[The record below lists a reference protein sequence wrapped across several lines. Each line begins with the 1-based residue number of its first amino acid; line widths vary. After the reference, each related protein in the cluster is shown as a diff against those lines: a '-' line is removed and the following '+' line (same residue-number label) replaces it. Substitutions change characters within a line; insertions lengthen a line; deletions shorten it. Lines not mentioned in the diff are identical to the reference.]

1 VNKIS
6 HTQRQFKIYLSVYSL
21 SSPLNKSL
29 SLGFQI
35 NYFLNK
41 HRRMQATYCR
51 IFTTIGLSVFS
62 ITAFAQERRTISGT
76 VRDGKN
82 GELVIGA
89 TIKVEEDPTINIT
102 ANEYGFYSLSLPQ
115 GNYTIAVAYGGYEN
129 YRQTV
134 QLDQNVKLDLILS
147 QEKER
152 TAQIDEVIIS
162 AVKKDKNLTSAQ
174 MGTETLSI
182 KSIEKLPVLF
192 GEKDV
197 LKTIQ
202 LLPGIKS
209 NGEGSSGFSVRG
221 GATDQNLILLDEAPV
236 YNASHLLGFFSTFN
250 SDALKDAS
258 IIKGN
263 SPAQYGGRLSSVMD
277 VKMKDGNNKD
287 YNVNG
292 GIGLIS
298 SRLSVEGPIQ
308 KEKSSFIVSGRRTY
322 ADVFLKA
329 TDDFKDSKLY
339 FYDLNLKANYQINE
353 NNRLY
358 MSGYF
363 GRDVLGLGNTFSTDW
378 GNTTATLR
386 WNSII
391 NSKLFSNTSF
401 IYSNYDYKVSL
412 TSNDNTFGLDSQIQ
426 DWNLKQDFSW
436 FAGNK
441 HSVRFGLQ
449 SIYHT
454 ITPSSASG
462 TSVSS
467 FPRNSR
473 YSWENALYIN
483 DDFKATEKLTVN
495 YGLRLSMFSVLGGD
509 TFNTYDN
516 GVLTDSRFL
525 EKGKFGKT
533 YVNLE
538 PRITANY
545 RINEVSSI
553 KGGYARNTQNLHL
566 LSNSSSG
573 NPTDQWIGSSY
584 SVKPEIADQISAGY
598 SRNFN
603 NNNYEINAEVYY
615 KTMQNQIDFKN
626 GAEITFDAAAD
637 VEGELLFGK
646 GRAYGLE
653 VIAKKKSGKLTGW
666 ISYTLSKTERK
677 INGINDNNWYNA
689 RQDKT
694 HDLSVVATYELN
706 QKWSFSGLFVYS
718 TGNAVTFPTGKY
730 DLLGQTIFQYSK
742 RNADRMP
749 AYHRMDL
756 SATYEPNKNK
766 RWKSSWSFGIYNV
779 YGRENAYTI
788 AFEDN
793 PDNPGTTRA
802 MQTSLFKFVPN
813 ITYNFKF

>member
-1 VNKIS
+1 MQTS
-6 HTQRQFKIYLSVYSL
+6 
-21 SSPLNKSL
+21 
-29 SLGFQI
+29 
-35 NYFLNK
+35 FLK
-41 HRRMQATYCR
+41 
-51 IFTTIGLSVFS
+51 
-62 ITAFAQERRTISGT
+62 ITAATAALCFSTLAIAQQTYSVSGT
-76 VRDGKN
+76 VKDKKN
-82 GELVIGA
+82 GELLIGVSV
-89 TIKVEEDPTINIT
+89 KVSEDPTINVI
-102 ANEYGFYSLSLPQ
+102 ANEYGFYSLSLPE
-115 GNYTIAVAYGGYEN
+115 GNYTLIISYPGYQDFEQKIN
-129 YRQTV
+129 V
-134 QLDQNVKLDLILS
+134 DQNIKLDLPLLPA
-147 QEKER
+147 EA
-152 TAQIDEVIIS
+152 TAKAIDEVVITGI
-162 AVKKDKNLTSAQ
+162 KKDKNLTSAQ
-174 MGTETLSI
+174 MGAETLSI
-182 KSIEKLPVLF
+182 KNIEKLPVLF

-197 LKTIQ
+197 MKTIQ

-263 SPAQYGGRLSSVMD
+263 SPAQYGGRLSSVLD

-287 YNVNG
+287 YNING

-322 ADVFLKA
+322 ADLFLKA
-329 TDDFKDSKLY
+329 NKDYKDNKLY

-353 NNRLY
+353 NNRIY

-363 GRDVLGLGNTFSTDW
+363 GRDVLGLGDTFNTDW

-391 NSKLFSNTSF
+391 SSKLFSNTSF
-401 IYSNYDYKVSL
+401 IYSNYDYKISL
-412 TSNDNTFGLDSQIQ
+412 KNDDTVFDLNSKIR
-426 DWNLKQDFSW
+426 DWNLKQDFTW

-454 ITPSSASG
+454 LSPSSASG
-462 TSVSS
+462 TTVSS
-467 FPRNSR
+467 FARNPR
-473 YSWENALYIN
+473 YSWENAVYIN
-483 DDFKATEKLTVN
+483 DDYKATEKLTIN
-495 YGLRLSMFSVLGGD
+495 YGARLSMFSVLGGD

-516 GVLTDSRFL
+516 GVLTDTQFL

-533 YVNLE
+533 YVNIE
-538 PRITANY
+538 PRISANY
-545 RINEVSSI
+545 RINEVSSV
-553 KGGYARNTQNLHL
+553 KGGYSRNTQNLHL
-566 LSNSSSG
+566 LSNSNSG

-584 SVKPEIADQISAGY
+584 TVKPEIADQVSVGY

-603 NNNYEINAEVYY
+603 NNNYELNAEVYY
-615 KTMQNQIDFKN
+615 KDMKNQIDFKN
-626 GAEITFDAAAD
+626 GAQIGFDTGAD
-637 VEGELLFGK
+637 VESELLFGK

-653 VIAKKKSGKLTGW
+653 LIAKKKSGKLTGW

-677 INGINDNNWYNA
+677 INGINNNEWYNA
-689 RQDKT
+689 RMDKT
-694 HDLSVVATYELN
+694 HDLSIVATYQLN
-706 QKWSFSGLFVYS
+706 PKWSFSGLFVYS

-730 DLLGQTIFQYSK
+730 ELNGQTVFQYSN

-756 SATYEPNKNK
+756 SATYEPSSNK
-766 RWKSSWSFGIYNV
+766 RFRGSWTFGIYNL

-788 AFEDN
+788 NFEDN
-793 PDNPGTTRA
+793 PDRPGTTRA
-802 MQTSLFKFVPN
+802 MQTSLFRWVPN

>member
-1 VNKIS
+1 
-6 HTQRQFKIYLSVYSL
+6 
-21 SSPLNKSL
+21 
-29 SLGFQI
+29 
-35 NYFLNK
+35 
-41 HRRMQATYCR
+41 MQTTYCR
-51 IFTTIGLSVFS
+51 IFATIGLSVFS
-62 ITAFAQERRTISGT
+62 ITAVAQERKTISGT

-82 GELVIGA
+82 GELIIGA
-89 TIKVEEDPTINIT
+89 TIKVEEDPSINIT

-115 GNYTIAVAYGGYEN
+115 GNYTIAVAFGGYQN

-147 QEKER
+147 QETER
-152 TAQIDEVIIS
+152 TATIDEVVIS

-221 GATDQNLILLDEAPV
+221 GTTDQNLILLDEAPV

-277 VKMKDGNNKD
+277 IKMKDGNNKD

-298 SRLSVEGPIQ
+298 SRLSVEGPLQ

-358 MSGYF
+358 VSGYF
-363 GRDVLGLGNTFSTDW
+363 GRDVLGLGNTFATDW
-378 GNTTATLR
+378 GNTTATVR

-391 NSKLFSNTSF
+391 NSKLFSNTSL

-412 TSNDNTFGLDSQIQ
+412 SSNNNTFGLDSRIR

-483 DDFKATEKLTVN
+483 DDYKVTEKLTVN

-509 TFNTYDN
+509 TFNLYDN
-516 GVLTDSRFL
+516 GVLTGSKFL

-533 YVNLE
+533 YVNFE

-615 KTMQNQIDFKN
+615 KSMQNQIDFKN

-637 VEGELLFGK
+637 VEAELLFGK

-653 VIAKKKSGKLTGW
+653 LIAKKKSGKLTGW
-666 ISYTLSKTERK
+666 VSYTLSKTKRK
-677 INGINDNNWYNA
+677 INGINDNEWYNA

-706 QKWSFSGLFVYS
+706 SKWSFSGLFVYS

-730 DLLGQTIFQYSK
+730 ELQNQTIFQYSS

-766 RWKSSWSFGIYNV
+766 RWKSSWTFGIYNV

-793 PDNPGTTRA
+793 PDKPGTTRA
-802 MQTSLFKFVPN
+802 VQTSLFKFVPN

>member
-1 VNKIS
+1 MQTS
-6 HTQRQFKIYLSVYSL
+6 FFKIAVASAAFCI
-21 SSPLNKSL
+21 SSWA
-29 SLGFQI
+29 I
-35 NYFLNK
+35 
-41 HRRMQATYCR
+41 
-51 IFTTIGLSVFS
+51 
-62 ITAFAQERRTISGT
+62 AQQKYQVSGT
-76 VRDGKN
+76 VKDQKN
-82 GELVIGA
+82 GELLIGVSV
-89 TIKVEEDPTINIT
+89 KVAEDPSINVI
-102 ANEYGFYSLSLPQ
+102 ANEYGFYSLSLPE
-115 GNYTIAVAYGGYEN
+115 GNYKIIISYPGYKDFE
-129 YRQTV
+129 QQITV
-134 QLDQNVKLDLILS
+134 NQNIKQDLLLS
-147 QEKER
+147 QQEQVSKS
-152 TAQIDEVIIS
+152 IDEVVITGI
-162 AVKKDKNLTSAQ
+162 KKDKNLTSAQ
-174 MGTETLSI
+174 MGAETLSI
-182 KSIEKLPVLF
+182 KNIEKLPVLF

-197 LKTIQ
+197 MKTIQ

-263 SPAQYGGRLSSVMD
+263 SPAQYGGRLSSVLD

-287 YNVNG
+287 YNING

-322 ADVFLKA
+322 ADLFLK
-329 TDDFKDSKLY
+329 TNKDYKDNKLY

-358 MSGYF
+358 LSGYF

-391 NSKLFSNTSF
+391 SSKLFSNTSF
-401 IYSNYDYKVSL
+401 IYSNYDYKISL
-412 TSNDNTFGLDSQIQ
+412 KSNNNTFGLNSKIQ
-426 DWNLKQDFSW
+426 DWNLKQDFTW

-467 FPRNSR
+467 FPRNPR
-473 YSWENALYIN
+473 KSWENALYIN
-483 DDFKATEKLTVN
+483 DDFKATEKLTIN
-495 YGLRLSMFSVLGGD
+495 YGARLSMFSILGGD
-509 TFNTYDN
+509 TFNTYEN
-516 GVLTDSRFL
+516 GVLTGSRFL
-525 EKGKFGKT
+525 EKGKIGKT
-533 YVNLE
+533 YANLE
-538 PRITANY
+538 PRISANY
-545 RINEVSSI
+545 RINEVSSV
-553 KGGYARNTQNLHL
+553 KGAYSRNTQNLHL
-566 LSNSSSG
+566 LSNSNSG

-584 SVKPEIADQISAGY
+584 TVKPEIADQISLGY

-603 NNNYEINAEVYY
+603 NNNYELNAEIYY
-615 KTMQNQIDFKN
+615 KSMQNQIDFKN
-626 GAEITFDAAAD
+626 GAQITFDTAAD
-637 VEGELLFGK
+637 VESELLFGK

-653 VIAKKKSGKLTGW
+653 LIAKKKSGKLTGW

-677 INGINDNNWYNA
+677 INGINNNDWYNA
-689 RQDKT
+689 RMDKT
-694 HDLSVVATYELN
+694 HDLSVVATYQLN
-706 QKWSFSGLFVYS
+706 PKWSVSGLFVYS

-730 DLLGQTIFQYSK
+730 ELTGQTVFQYSN

-756 SATYEPNKNK
+756 SATYEPESNK
-766 RWKSSWSFGIYNV
+766 RFRGSWTFGIYNL
-779 YGRENAYTI
+779 YGRENAYI
-788 AFEDN
+788 INFEDN

-802 MQTSLFKFVPN
+802 MQTSLFRWVPN

>member
-1 VNKIS
+1 MQTS
-6 HTQRQFKIYLSVYSL
+6 FFKIAAASAALCL
-21 SSPLNKSL
+21 SSWAMAQQK
-29 SLGFQI
+29 
-35 NYFLNK
+35 Y
-41 HRRMQATYCR
+41 
-51 IFTTIGLSVFS
+51 SV
-62 ITAFAQERRTISGT
+62 SGT
-76 VRDGKN
+76 VKDQKN
-82 GELVIGA
+82 GELLIGVGVKIA
-89 TIKVEEDPTINIT
+89 EDPSINVI
-102 ANEYGFYSLSLPQ
+102 ANEYGFYSLSLPE
-115 GNYTIAVAYGGYEN
+115 GNYTVIISYPGYKDFE
-129 YRQTV
+129 QKITV
-134 QLDQNVKLDLILS
+134 DQNIKLDLPLN
-147 QEKER
+147 QEEQKEKSK
-152 TAQIDEVIIS
+152 TIDEVIIS
-162 AVKKDKNLTSAQ
+162 GVKKDKNLSTAQ

-182 KSIEKLPVLF
+182 KNIEKLPVLF

-197 LKTIQ
+197 MKTIQ

-209 NGEGSSGFSVRG
+209 SGEGSSGFSVRG

-263 SPAQYGGRLSSVMD
+263 SPAQYGGRLSSVLD
-277 VKMKDGNNKD
+277 VKMKDGNNQD

-322 ADVFLKA
+322 ADLFLK
-329 TDDFKDSKLY
+329 TTKDYKDNKLY

-353 NNRLY
+353 NNRIYL
-358 MSGYF
+358 SGYF
-363 GRDVLGLGNTFSTDW
+363 GRDVLGLGDTFSTDW

-391 NSKLFSNTSF
+391 SSKLFSNTSF
-401 IYSNYDYKVSL
+401 IYSDYDYKISL
-412 TSNDNTFGLDSQIQ
+412 KNDDNVFDLNSKIK
-426 DWNLKQDFSW
+426 DWNLKQDFTW

-454 ITPSSASG
+454 IIPSSASG

-467 FPRNSR
+467 YPRNPR

-495 YGLRLSMFSVLGGD
+495 YGARLSMFSVLGGD
-509 TFNTYDN
+509 TFNTYEN
-516 GVLTDSRFL
+516 GVLTDSQFL

-533 YVNLE
+533 YVNIE

-545 RINEVSSI
+545 RINEVSSV
-553 KGGYARNTQNLHL
+553 KAGYSRNTQNLHL
-566 LSNSSSG
+566 LSNSNSG

-584 SVKPEIADQISAGY
+584 TVKPEIADQISAGY

-603 NNNYEINAEVYY
+603 NNNYELNAEVYY
-615 KTMQNQIDFKN
+615 KSMQNQIDFKN
-626 GAEITFDAAAD
+626 GAQIGFDTGSD
-637 VEGELLFGK
+637 VESELLFGK

-653 VIAKKKSGKLTGW
+653 LIAKKKTGKLTGW
-666 ISYTLSKTERK
+666 ISYTLSKTERR
-677 INGINDNNWYNA
+677 INGINNNEWYNA
-689 RQDKT
+689 RMDKT
-694 HDLSVVATYELN
+694 HDLSVVATYQLN
-706 QKWSFSGLFVYS
+706 PKWTFSGLFVYS

-730 DLLGQTIFQYSK
+730 ELNGQTVFQYSN

-749 AYHRMDL
+749 AYHRMDV
-756 SATYEPNKNK
+756 SATYEPSTNK
-766 RWKSSWSFGIYNV
+766 RFRGSWTFGIYNL
-779 YGRENAYTI
+779 YGRENAYI
-788 AFEDN
+788 INFEDN
-793 PDNPGTTRA
+793 PDRQGTTRA
-802 MQTSLFKFVPN
+802 TQVSLFRWVPN

>member
-1 VNKIS
+1 MQTS
-6 HTQRQFKIYLSVYSL
+6 
-21 SSPLNKSL
+21 
-29 SLGFQI
+29 
-35 NYFLNK
+35 FLK
-41 HRRMQATYCR
+41 
-51 IFTTIGLSVFS
+51 
-62 ITAFAQERRTISGT
+62 ITAATAALCFSTLAMAQQTYSVSGT
-76 VRDGKN
+76 VKDKKN
-82 GELVIGA
+82 GELLIGVSV
-89 TIKVEEDPTINIT
+89 KVSEDPTINVV
-102 ANEYGFYSLSLPQ
+102 ANEYGFYSLSLPE
-115 GNYTIAVAYGGYEN
+115 GNYTLVISYPGYQDFEQKIN
-129 YRQTV
+129 V
-134 QLDQNVKLDLILS
+134 DQNIKLDLPLLPS
-147 QEKER
+147 ESVEK
-152 TAQIDEVIIS
+152 AIDEVVITGI
-162 AVKKDKNLTSAQ
+162 KKDKNLTSAQ
-174 MGTETLSI
+174 MGAETLSI
-182 KSIEKLPVLF
+182 KNIEKLPVLF

-197 LKTIQ
+197 MKTIQ

-263 SPAQYGGRLSSVMD
+263 SPAQYGGRLSSVLD

-322 ADVFLKA
+322 ADLFLKA
-329 TDDFKDSKLY
+329 NKDYKDNKLY

-353 NNRLY
+353 NNRIYL
-358 MSGYF
+358 SGYF
-363 GRDVLGLGNTFSTDW
+363 GRDVLGLGDTFNTDW

-391 NSKLFSNTSF
+391 SSKLFSNTSF
-401 IYSNYDYKVSL
+401 IYSNYDYKISL
-412 TSNDNTFGLDSQIQ
+412 KNDDTVFDLNSKIR
-426 DWNLKQDFSW
+426 DWNLKQDFTW

-454 ITPSSASG
+454 LTPSSASG
-462 TSVSS
+462 TTVSS
-467 FPRNSR
+467 FARNPR
-473 YSWENALYIN
+473 YSWENAVYIN
-483 DDFKATEKLTVN
+483 DDYKATEKLTIN
-495 YGLRLSMFSVLGGD
+495 YGARLSMFSILGGD
-509 TFNTYDN
+509 TFNTYEN
-516 GVLTDSRFL
+516 GVLTDSKFL

-533 YVNLE
+533 YVNIE
-538 PRITANY
+538 PRISANY
-545 RINEVSSI
+545 RINEVSSV
-553 KGGYARNTQNLHL
+553 KGGYSRNTQNLHL
-566 LSNSSSG
+566 LSNSNSG

-584 SVKPEIADQISAGY
+584 TVKPEIADQISLGY

-603 NNNYEINAEVYY
+603 NNNYELNAEVYY
-615 KTMQNQIDFKN
+615 KDMKNQIDFKN
-626 GAEITFDAAAD
+626 GAQIGFDTGAD
-637 VEGELLFGK
+637 VESELLFGK

-653 VIAKKKSGKLTGW
+653 LIAKKKSGKLTGW

-677 INGINDNNWYNA
+677 INGINNNEWYNA
-689 RQDKT
+689 RMDKT
-694 HDLSVVATYELN
+694 HDLSIVATYQLN
-706 QKWSFSGLFVYS
+706 PKWSFSGLFVYS

-730 DLLGQTIFQYSK
+730 ELNGQTVFQYSN

-756 SATYEPNKNK
+756 SATYEPSSNK
-766 RWKSSWSFGIYNV
+766 RFRGSWTFGIYNL

-788 AFEDN
+788 NFEDN
-793 PDNPGTTRA
+793 PDRPGTTRA
-802 MQTSLFKFVPN
+802 MQTSLFRWVPN

>member
-1 VNKIS
+1 MQTS
-6 HTQRQFKIYLSVYSL
+6 
-21 SSPLNKSL
+21 
-29 SLGFQI
+29 
-35 NYFLNK
+35 FLK
-41 HRRMQATYCR
+41 
-51 IFTTIGLSVFS
+51 
-62 ITAFAQERRTISGT
+62 ITAATAALCFSTFVIAQQTYSVSGT
-76 VRDGKN
+76 VKDKKN
-82 GELVIGA
+82 GELLIGV
-89 TIKVEEDPTINIT
+89 TVKVRENPSINVA
-102 ANEYGFYSLSLPQ
+102 ANEYGFYSLSLPE
-115 GNYTIAVAYGGYEN
+115 GDYTIVISNPGYQDFE
-129 YRQTV
+129 QQIKV
-134 QLDQNVKLDLILS
+134 DQNIKLDLPLIQ
-147 QEKER
+147 QEAISKS
-152 TAQIDEVIIS
+152 IDEVVITGI
-162 AVKKDKNLTSAQ
+162 KKDKNLSTAQ
-174 MGTETLSI
+174 MGTETLNI
-182 KSIEKLPVLF
+182 KNIEKLPVLF

-197 LKTIQ
+197 MKTIQ

-263 SPAQYGGRLSSVMD
+263 SPAQYGGRLSSVLD
-277 VKMKDGNNKD
+277 VKMKDGNNQD

-322 ADVFLKA
+322 ADLFLK
-329 TDDFKDSKLY
+329 TSEDYKDNKLY

-353 NNRLY
+353 SNRLY
-358 MSGYF
+358 LSGYF

-401 IYSNYDYKVSL
+401 IYSNYDYKISL
-412 TSNDNTFGLDSQIQ
+412 KSNDNTFGLNSKIQ
-426 DWNLKQDFSW
+426 DWNLKQDFTW

-467 FPRNSR
+467 FPRNPR
-473 YSWENALYIN
+473 KSWENALYIN
-483 DDFKATEKLTVN
+483 DDFKATEKLTIN
-495 YGLRLSMFSVLGGD
+495 YGARLSMFSVLGGD
-509 TFNTYDN
+509 TFNTYEN
-516 GVLTDSRFL
+516 GVLTDSRYL

-538 PRITANY
+538 PRVSANY
-545 RINEVSSI
+545 RINEVSSV
-553 KGGYARNTQNLHL
+553 KGAYSRNTQNLHL
-566 LSNSSSG
+566 LSNSNSG

-584 SVKPEIADQISAGY
+584 TVKPEIADQISLGY
-598 SRNFN
+598 SRNFS
-603 NNNYEINAEVYY
+603 NNNYELNAEIYY
-615 KTMQNQIDFKN
+615 KSMQNQIDFKN
-626 GAEITFDAAAD
+626 GAQITFDTAAD
-637 VEGELLFGK
+637 VESELLFGK

-653 VIAKKKSGKLTGW
+653 LIAKKKSGKLTGW

-677 INGINDNNWYNA
+677 INGINDNEWYNA
-689 RQDKT
+689 RMDKT
-694 HDLSVVATYELN
+694 HDLSIVATYQLN
-706 QKWSFSGLFVYS
+706 PKWSFSGLFVYS

-730 DLLGQTIFQYSK
+730 ELNGQTVFQYSN

-756 SATYEPNKNK
+756 SATYEPESNK
-766 RWKSSWSFGIYNV
+766 RFRGSWTFGIYNL
-779 YGRENAYTI
+779 YGRENAYIIT
-788 AFEDN
+788 FEDN
-793 PDNPGTTRA
+793 PNQPGTTRA
-802 MQTSLFKFVPN
+802 MQTSLFRWVPN

>member
-1 VNKIS
+1 
-6 HTQRQFKIYLSVYSL
+6 
-21 SSPLNKSL
+21 
-29 SLGFQI
+29 
-35 NYFLNK
+35 
-41 HRRMQATYCR
+41 MQAIYCR
-51 IFTTIGLSVFS
+51 IFATIGLSVFS
-62 ITAFAQERRTISGT
+62 ITAYAQDRKTISGT

-89 TIKVEEDPTINIT
+89 TIKVEEDPSINIT

-134 QLDQNVKLDLILS
+134 LLDQNVKLDLILTEQKEKVS
-147 QEKER
+147 QIE
-152 TAQIDEVIIS
+152 EVVIS

-358 MSGYF
+358 ISGYF

-462 TSVSS
+462 TSMSS

-483 DDFKATEKLTVN
+483 DDFKATEKLTLN

-516 GVLTDSRFL
+516 GVLTDSEFL

-615 KTMQNQIDFKN
+615 KSMQNQIDFKN

-653 VIAKKKSGKLTGW
+653 IIAKKKSGKLTGW

-677 INGINDNNWYNA
+677 INGINDNDWYNA

-706 QKWSFSGLFVYS
+706 QKWSFSGLFLYS

-730 DLLGQTIFQYSK
+730 ELQGQTIFQYSK

-793 PDNPGTTRA
+793 PNNPGTTRA

>member
-1 VNKIS
+1 MQTS
-6 HTQRQFKIYLSVYSL
+6 FFKITAATAALCLSTLMMAQQQS
-21 SSPLNKSL
+21 
-29 SLGFQI
+29 
-35 NYFLNK
+35 
-41 HRRMQATYCR
+41 R
-51 IFTTIGLSVFS
+51 SV
-62 ITAFAQERRTISGT
+62 SGT
-76 VRDGKN
+76 VKDKKN
-82 GELVIGA
+82 GELLIGV
-89 TIKVEEDPTINIT
+89 TVKVSDDPSINVV
-102 ANEYGFYSLSLPQ
+102 ANEYGFYSLSLPE
-115 GNYTIAVAYGGYEN
+115 GSHTIVISYPGYKDFEQQIN
-129 YRQTV
+129 V
-134 QLDQNVKLDLILS
+134 DQNMKLDLFLI
-147 QEKER
+147 QEELKSNTNTIE
-152 TAQIDEVIIS
+152 EVIVS
-162 AVKKDKNLTSAQ
+162 GVKKDKNLSSAQ

-182 KSIEKLPVLF
+182 KNIEKLPVLF

-197 LKTIQ
+197 MKTIQ

-277 VKMKDGNNKD
+277 VKMKDGNNKN
-287 YNVNG
+287 YNING

-298 SRLSVEGPIQ
+298 SRLSVEGPLQ

-322 ADVFLKA
+322 ADLFLKSS
-329 TDDFKDSKLY
+329 KDYKDNKLY

-353 NNRLY
+353 NNRIYL
-358 MSGYF
+358 SGYF
-363 GRDVLGLGNTFSTDW
+363 GRDVLGLGDTFNTDW

-391 NSKLFSNTSF
+391 NSKLFSNTSL
-401 IYSNYDYKVSL
+401 IYSNYDYKI
-412 TSNDNTFGLDSQIQ
+412 GLKNNGSEFNLNSKIQ
-426 DWNLKQDFSW
+426 DWNLKQDFTW

-454 ITPSSASG
+454 LTPSSASG
-462 TSVSS
+462 TIVNS
-467 FPRNSR
+467 FPRNPR

-483 DDFKATEKLTVN
+483 DDFKATDKLTIN
-495 YGLRLSMFSVLGGD
+495 YGARLSMFSVLGGD
-509 TFNTYDN
+509 TFNTYEN
-516 GVLTDSRFL
+516 GVLTESRYL

-533 YVNLE
+533 YTNLE

-545 RINEVSSI
+545 RINEVSSV
-553 KGGYARNTQNLHL
+553 KGGYSRNTQNLHL

-584 SVKPEIADQISAGY
+584 SVKPEIADQISVGY

-603 NNNYEINAEVYY
+603 NNNYELNAEIYY
-615 KTMQNQIDFKN
+615 KSMQNQIDFKN
-626 GAEITFDAAAD
+626 GAQIGFSTAAD
-637 VEGELLFGK
+637 VESELLFGK

-653 VIAKKKSGKLTGW
+653 LIAKKKSGKLTGW

-677 INGINDNNWYNA
+677 INGINDNQWYNA
-689 RQDKT
+689 RMDKT
-694 HDLSVVATYELN
+694 HDLSVVATYQLN
-706 QKWSFSGLFVYS
+706 SKWTFSGLFLYS
-718 TGNAVTFPTGKY
+718 TGNAVTFPIGKY
-730 DLLGQTIFQYSK
+730 ELNGQTIFQYNS

-756 SATYEPNKNK
+756 SATYEPESNK
-766 RWKSSWSFGIYNV
+766 RFRGSWTFGIYNL
-779 YGRENAYTI
+779 YGRQNAYTI
-788 AFEDN
+788 TFEDN
-793 PDNPGTTRA
+793 PNNPGTTRA
-802 MQTSLFKFVPN
+802 MQTSLFRWVPN

>member
-1 VNKIS
+1 
-6 HTQRQFKIYLSVYSL
+6 
-21 SSPLNKSL
+21 
-29 SLGFQI
+29 
-35 NYFLNK
+35 
-41 HRRMQATYCR
+41 MQAIYCR
-51 IFTTIGLSVFS
+51 IFTTIGLLVFS

-147 QEKER
+147 QEER

-287 YNVNG
+287 YNING

-653 VIAKKKSGKLTGW
+653 VIAKKKNGKLTGW

-706 QKWSFSGLFVYS
+706 PKWSFSGLFVYS

>member
-1 VNKIS
+1 MQTS
-6 HTQRQFKIYLSVYSL
+6 FFKITAATAALCFSTLAMAQQAYSV
-21 SSPLNKSL
+21 
-29 SLGFQI
+29 
-35 NYFLNK
+35 
-41 HRRMQATYCR
+41 
-51 IFTTIGLSVFS
+51 
-62 ITAFAQERRTISGT
+62 SGT
-76 VRDGKN
+76 VKDKKN
-82 GELVIGA
+82 GELLIGVSV
-89 TIKVEEDPTINIT
+89 KVSEDPTINVV
-102 ANEYGFYSLSLPQ
+102 ANEYGFYSLSLPE
-115 GNYTIAVAYGGYEN
+115 GKYTIIISNPGYKDFE
-129 YRQTV
+129 QQITV
-134 QLDQNVKLDLILS
+134 DKNIKIDLPLIQ
-147 QEKER
+147 QEEVSK
-152 TAQIDEVIIS
+152 AIDEVVIS
-162 AVKKDKNLTSAQ
+162 GIKKDKNLTSAQ

-197 LKTIQ
+197 MKTIQ

-263 SPAQYGGRLSSVMD
+263 SPAQYGGRLASVLD

-322 ADVFLKA
+322 ADLFLK
-329 TDDFKDSKLY
+329 TNKDYKDNKLY

-353 NNRLY
+353 NNRIYL
-358 MSGYF
+358 SGYF
-363 GRDVLGLGNTFSTDW
+363 GRDVLGLGDTFNTDW

-391 NSKLFSNTSF
+391 SSKLFSNTSF
-401 IYSNYDYKVSL
+401 IYSNYDYKISL
-412 TSNDNTFGLDSQIQ
+412 KNDDTVFDLNSKIQ
-426 DWNLKQDFSW
+426 DWNLKQDFTW

-454 ITPSSASG
+454 LTPSSASG
-462 TSVSS
+462 TTVSS
-467 FPRNSR
+467 FARNPR
-473 YSWENALYIN
+473 YSWENAVYIN
-483 DDFKATEKLTVN
+483 DDYKATEKLTIN

-509 TFNTYDN
+509 TFNTYEN
-516 GVLTDSRFL
+516 GVITNSKFL

-533 YVNLE
+533 YTNLE
-538 PRITANY
+538 PRISANY
-545 RINEVSSI
+545 RINEVSSV
-553 KGGYARNTQNLHL
+553 KGGYSRNTQNLHL
-566 LSNSSSG
+566 LSNSNSG

-584 SVKPEIADQISAGY
+584 TVKPEISDQISMGY

-603 NNNYEINAEVYY
+603 NNNYELNAEVYY
-615 KTMQNQIDFKN
+615 KSMQNQIDFKN
-626 GAEITFDAAAD
+626 GAQIGFDTGSD
-637 VEGELLFGK
+637 VESELLFGK

-653 VIAKKKSGKLTGW
+653 LIAKKKSGKLTGW

-677 INGINDNNWYNA
+677 IDGINNNEWYNA
-689 RQDKT
+689 RMDKT
-694 HDLSVVATYELN
+694 HDLSIVATYQLN
-706 QKWSFSGLFVYS
+706 PKWSLSGLFVYS

-730 DLLGQTIFQYSK
+730 ELNGQTIFQYSS

-749 AYHRMDL
+749 SYHRMDV
-756 SATYEPNKNK
+756 SATYEPSSNK
-766 RWKSSWSFGIYNV
+766 RFRGSWTFGIYNL

-788 AFEDN
+788 NFEDN
-793 PDNPGTTRA
+793 PDRPGTTRA
-802 MQTSLFKFVPN
+802 MQTSLFRWVPN

>member
-1 VNKIS
+1 MQTSFLKIATAS
-6 HTQRQFKIYLSVYSL
+6 AALCI
-21 SSPLNKSL
+21 SSWA
-29 SLGFQI
+29 
-35 NYFLNK
+35 
-41 HRRMQATYCR
+41 M
-51 IFTTIGLSVFS
+51 
-62 ITAFAQERRTISGT
+62 AQQKYQVSGT
-76 VRDGKN
+76 VKDQKN
-82 GELVIGA
+82 GELLIGVNV
-89 TIKVEEDPTINIT
+89 KVAEDPSINVI
-102 ANEYGFYSLSLPQ
+102 ANEYGFYSLSLPE
-115 GNYTIAVAYGGYEN
+115 GNYKVVISYPGYKDFE
-129 YRQTV
+129 QQITV
-134 QLDQNVKLDLILS
+134 NQNIKLDLPLS
-147 QEKER
+147 QQEQVSK
-152 TAQIDEVIIS
+152 AIDEVIITGI
-162 AVKKDKNLTSAQ
+162 KKDKNLTSAQ
-174 MGTETLSI
+174 MGSETLNI
-182 KSIEKLPVLF
+182 KNIEKLPVLF

-197 LKTIQ
+197 MKTIQ

-287 YNVNG
+287 YNING

-322 ADVFLKA
+322 ADLFLK
-329 TDDFKDSKLY
+329 TSPEYKDNKLY
-339 FYDLNLKANYQINE
+339 FYDLNLKANYQIND

-358 MSGYF
+358 LSGYF

-401 IYSNYDYKVSL
+401 IYSNYDYKISL
-412 TSNDNTFGLDSQIQ
+412 RSNDNTFGLNSKIQ
-426 DWNLKQDFSW
+426 DWNLKQDFTW

-467 FPRNSR
+467 FPRNPR
-473 YSWENALYIN
+473 KSWENALYIN
-483 DDFKATEKLTVN
+483 DDFKASEALTIN
-495 YGLRLSMFSVLGGD
+495 YGARLSIFSVLGGD
-509 TFNTYDN
+509 TFNTYEN
-516 GVLTDSRFL
+516 GVLTDSQFL

-533 YVNLE
+533 YVNIE
-538 PRITANY
+538 PRISANY
-545 RINEVSSI
+545 RINEVSSV
-553 KGGYARNTQNLHL
+553 KGAYSRNTQNLHL
-566 LSNSSSG
+566 LSNSNSG

-584 SVKPEIADQISAGY
+584 TVKPEIADQISLGY

-603 NNNYEINAEVYY
+603 NNNYELNAEIYY
-615 KTMQNQIDFKN
+615 KSMQNQIDFKN
-626 GAEITFDAAAD
+626 GAQISFDTAAD
-637 VEGELLFGK
+637 VESELLFGK

-653 VIAKKKSGKLTGW
+653 LIAKKKSGKLTGW

-677 INGINDNNWYNA
+677 IDGINNNEWYNA
-689 RQDKT
+689 RMDKT
-694 HDLSVVATYELN
+694 HDLSVVATYQLN
-706 QKWSFSGLFVYS
+706 PKWSLSGLFVYS

-730 DLLGQTIFQYSK
+730 ELNGQTVFQYSN

-749 AYHRMDL
+749 AYHRMDF
-756 SATYEPNKNK
+756 SATYEPESNK
-766 RWKSSWSFGIYNV
+766 RFRGSWTFGIYNI

-788 AFEDN
+788 TFEDN
-793 PDNPGTTRA
+793 PNNPGTTRA
-802 MQTSLFKFVPN
+802 MQTSLFRWVPN

>member
-1 VNKIS
+1 MQTS
-6 HTQRQFKIYLSVYSL
+6 FFKIAAASAALCL
-21 SSPLNKSL
+21 SSWAMAQQK
-29 SLGFQI
+29 
-35 NYFLNK
+35 Y
-41 HRRMQATYCR
+41 
-51 IFTTIGLSVFS
+51 SV
-62 ITAFAQERRTISGT
+62 SGT
-76 VRDGKN
+76 VKDQKN
-82 GELVIGA
+82 GELLIGVGVKIA
-89 TIKVEEDPTINIT
+89 EDPSINVI
-102 ANEYGFYSLSLPQ
+102 ANEYGFYSLSLSE
-115 GNYTIAVAYGGYEN
+115 GNYTVIISYPGYKDFE
-129 YRQTV
+129 QKITV
-134 QLDQNVKLDLILS
+134 DQNIKLDLPLN
-147 QEKER
+147 QEEQKEKSK
-152 TAQIDEVIIS
+152 TIDEVIIS
-162 AVKKDKNLTSAQ
+162 GVKKDKNLSTAQ

-182 KSIEKLPVLF
+182 KNIEKLPVLF

-197 LKTIQ
+197 MKTIQ

-209 NGEGSSGFSVRG
+209 SGEGSSGFSVRG

-263 SPAQYGGRLSSVMD
+263 SPAQYGGRLSSVLD
-277 VKMKDGNNKD
+277 VKMKDGNNQD

-322 ADVFLKA
+322 ADLFLK
-329 TDDFKDSKLY
+329 TTKDYKDNKLY

-353 NNRLY
+353 NNRIYL
-358 MSGYF
+358 SGYF
-363 GRDVLGLGNTFSTDW
+363 GRDVLGLGDTFSTDW

-391 NSKLFSNTSF
+391 SSKLFSNTSF
-401 IYSNYDYKVSL
+401 IYSDYDYKISL
-412 TSNDNTFGLDSQIQ
+412 KNDDNVFDLNSKIK
-426 DWNLKQDFSW
+426 DWNLKQDFTW

-454 ITPSSASG
+454 IIPSSASG

-467 FPRNSR
+467 YPRNPR

-495 YGLRLSMFSVLGGD
+495 YGARLSMFSVLGGD
-509 TFNTYDN
+509 TFNTYEN
-516 GVLTDSRFL
+516 GVLTDSQFL

-533 YVNLE
+533 YVNIE

-545 RINEVSSI
+545 RINEVSSV
-553 KGGYARNTQNLHL
+553 KAGYSRNTQNLHL
-566 LSNSSSG
+566 LSNSNSG

-584 SVKPEIADQISAGY
+584 TVKPEIADQISAGY

-603 NNNYEINAEVYY
+603 NNNYELNAEVYY
-615 KTMQNQIDFKN
+615 KSMQNQIDFKN
-626 GAEITFDAAAD
+626 GAQIGFDTGSD
-637 VEGELLFGK
+637 VESELLFGK

-653 VIAKKKSGKLTGW
+653 LIAKKKTGKLTGW
-666 ISYTLSKTERK
+666 ISYTLSKTERR
-677 INGINDNNWYNA
+677 INGINNNEWYNA
-689 RQDKT
+689 RMDKT
-694 HDLSVVATYELN
+694 HDLSVVATYQLN
-706 QKWSFSGLFVYS
+706 PKWTFSGLFVYS

-730 DLLGQTIFQYSK
+730 ELNGQTVFQYSN

-749 AYHRMDL
+749 AYHRMDV
-756 SATYEPNKNK
+756 SATYEPSTNK
-766 RWKSSWSFGIYNV
+766 RFRGSWTFGIYNL
-779 YGRENAYTI
+779 YGRENAYI
-788 AFEDN
+788 INFEDN
-793 PDNPGTTRA
+793 PDRQGTTRA
-802 MQTSLFKFVPN
+802 TQVSLFRWVPN

>member
-1 VNKIS
+1 MTAATAALCFS
-6 HTQRQFKIYLSVYSL
+6 TLAMAQQTYSV
-21 SSPLNKSL
+21 
-29 SLGFQI
+29 
-35 NYFLNK
+35 
-41 HRRMQATYCR
+41 
-51 IFTTIGLSVFS
+51 
-62 ITAFAQERRTISGT
+62 SGT
-76 VRDGKN
+76 VKDKKN
-82 GELVIGA
+82 GELLIGVSV
-89 TIKVEEDPTINIT
+89 KVSEDPSINVV
-102 ANEYGFYSLSLPQ
+102 ANEYGFYSLSLPE
-115 GNYTIAVAYGGYEN
+115 GNYTIIISNPGY
-129 YRQTV
+129 QDFKQQIKV
-134 QLDQNVKLDLILS
+134 DQNIKLDLPLFPA
-147 QEKER
+147 ET
-152 TAQIDEVIIS
+152 TAKAIDEVVITGI
-162 AVKKDKNLTSAQ
+162 KKDKNLTSAQ
-174 MGTETLSI
+174 MGAETLSI
-182 KSIEKLPVLF
+182 KNIEKLPVLF

-197 LKTIQ
+197 MKTIQ

-263 SPAQYGGRLSSVMD
+263 SPAQYGGRLSSVLD

-287 YNVNG
+287 YNING

-322 ADVFLKA
+322 ADLFLK
-329 TDDFKDSKLY
+329 TNKDYKDNKLY

-353 NNRLY
+353 NNRIYL
-358 MSGYF
+358 SGYF
-363 GRDVLGLGNTFSTDW
+363 GRDVLGLGDTFNTDW

-391 NSKLFSNTSF
+391 SSKLFSNTSF
-401 IYSNYDYKVSL
+401 IYSNYDYKISL
-412 TSNDNTFGLDSQIQ
+412 KNDDTVFDLNSKIR
-426 DWNLKQDFSW
+426 DWNLKQDFTW

-454 ITPSSASG
+454 LTPSSASG
-462 TSVSS
+462 TTVSS
-467 FPRNSR
+467 FPRNPR
-473 YSWENALYIN
+473 YSWENAVYIN
-483 DDFKATEKLTVN
+483 DDFKATEKLTIN
-495 YGLRLSMFSVLGGD
+495 YGARLSMFSVLGGD
-509 TFNTYDN
+509 TFNTYEN
-516 GVLTDSRFL
+516 GVLTDSKFL

-533 YVNLE
+533 YVNVE
-538 PRITANY
+538 PRISANY
-545 RINEVSSI
+545 RINEVSSV
-553 KGGYARNTQNLHL
+553 KGGYSRNTQNLHL
-566 LSNSSSG
+566 LSNSNSG

-584 SVKPEIADQISAGY
+584 TIKPEIADQISLGY

-603 NNNYEINAEVYY
+603 NNNYELNAEIYY
-615 KTMQNQIDFKN
+615 KDMKNQIDFKN
-626 GAEITFDAAAD
+626 GAQIGFDTGAD
-637 VEGELLFGK
+637 VESELLFGK

-653 VIAKKKSGKLTGW
+653 LIAKKKSGKLTGW

-677 INGINDNNWYNA
+677 INGINNNEWYNA
-689 RQDKT
+689 RMDKT
-694 HDLSVVATYELN
+694 HDLSIVATYQLN
-706 QKWSFSGLFVYS
+706 PKWSFSGLFVYS

-730 DLLGQTIFQYSK
+730 ELNGQTVFQYSN

-756 SATYEPNKNK
+756 SATYEPSSNK
-766 RWKSSWSFGIYNV
+766 RFRGSWTFGIYNL

-788 AFEDN
+788 NFEDN
-793 PDNPGTTRA
+793 PDRPGTTRA
-802 MQTSLFKFVPN
+802 MQTSLFRWVPN

>member
-1 VNKIS
+1 MQTS
-6 HTQRQFKIYLSVYSL
+6 FFKITAATAALCFSTLVMAQQQTRSV
-21 SSPLNKSL
+21 
-29 SLGFQI
+29 
-35 NYFLNK
+35 
-41 HRRMQATYCR
+41 
-51 IFTTIGLSVFS
+51 
-62 ITAFAQERRTISGT
+62 SGT
-76 VRDGKN
+76 VKDKKN
-82 GELVIGA
+82 GELLIGV
-89 TIKVEEDPTINIT
+89 TVKVSDDPSINVV
-102 ANEYGFYSLSLPQ
+102 ANEYGFYSLSLPE
-115 GNYTIAVAYGGYEN
+115 GDHTIVISYPGYRDFE
-129 YRQTV
+129 QQIKV
-134 QLDQNVKLDLILS
+134 EQNMKLDLSLV
-147 QEKER
+147 QEEQKSN
-152 TAQIDEVIIS
+152 TIDEIVVS
-162 AVKKDKNLTSAQ
+162 GVKKDKNLTSAQ

-182 KSIEKLPVLF
+182 KNIEKLPVLF

-197 LKTIQ
+197 MKTIQ

-277 VKMKDGNNKD
+277 VKMKDGNNKN
-287 YNVNG
+287 YNING

-298 SRLSVEGPIQ
+298 SRLSVEGPLQ

-322 ADVFLKA
+322 ADLFLKSS
-329 TDDFKDSKLY
+329 KDYKDNKLY

-353 NNRLY
+353 NNRIYL
-358 MSGYF
+358 SAYF
-363 GRDVLGLGNTFSTDW
+363 GRDVLGLGDTFNTDW

-391 NSKLFSNTSF
+391 NSKLFSNTSL
-401 IYSNYDYKVSL
+401 IYSNYDYKI
-412 TSNDNTFGLDSQIQ
+412 GLKNNESEFNLNSKIQ
-426 DWNLKQDFSW
+426 DWNLKQDFTW

-454 ITPSSASG
+454 LTPSSASG
-462 TSVSS
+462 TIVNS
-467 FPRNSR
+467 FSRNPR

-483 DDFKATEKLTVN
+483 DDFKATDKLTIN
-495 YGLRLSMFSVLGGD
+495 YGARLSFFSVLGGD
-509 TFNTYDN
+509 TFNTYEN
-516 GVLTDSRFL
+516 GVLMGSQYL

-533 YVNLE
+533 YTNIE
-538 PRITANY
+538 PRVTANY

-553 KGGYARNTQNLHL
+553 KGGYSRNTQNLHL

-603 NNNYEINAEVYY
+603 NNNYELNAEIYY
-615 KTMQNQIDFKN
+615 KSMQNQIDFKN
-626 GAEITFDAAAD
+626 GAQIGFSTAAD
-637 VEGELLFGK
+637 VESELLFGK

-653 VIAKKKSGKLTGW
+653 LIAKKKTGKLTGW

-677 INGINDNNWYNA
+677 IDGINDNQWYNA
-689 RQDKT
+689 RMDKT
-694 HDLSVVATYELN
+694 HDISVVATYQLN
-706 QKWSFSGLFVYS
+706 PKWTLSGLFLYS
-718 TGNAVTFPTGKY
+718 TGNAVTFPIGKY
-730 DLLGQTIFQYSK
+730 ELNGQTIFQYNN

-756 SATYEPNKNK
+756 SATYEPESNK
-766 RWKSSWSFGIYNV
+766 RFRGSWTFGIYNL
-779 YGRENAYTI
+779 YGRQNAYTI
-788 AFEDN
+788 TFEDN
-793 PDNPGTTRA
+793 PNNPGTTRA
-802 MQTSLFKFVPN
+802 MQTSLFRWVPN

>member
-1 VNKIS
+1 
-6 HTQRQFKIYLSVYSL
+6 
-21 SSPLNKSL
+21 
-29 SLGFQI
+29 
-35 NYFLNK
+35 
-41 HRRMQATYCR
+41 MQTIYCR
-51 IFTTIGLSVFS
+51 IFATIGLSVFS
-62 ITAFAQERRTISGT
+62 VTAFAQEKRTISGT

-89 TIKVEEDPTINIT
+89 TIKVVEDPSVNVV

-115 GNYTIAVAYGGYEN
+115 GNYTVAVAYGGYEN

-134 QLDQNVKLDLILS
+134 KLDQNVKLDLILT

-152 TAQIDEVIIS
+152 TAQIDEVVIS
-162 AVKKDKNLTSAQ
+162 AIKKDKNLTSAQ

-192 GEKDV
+192 GERDV

-287 YNVNG
+287 YNING

-329 TDDFKDSKLY
+329 TDDFRDSKLY
-339 FYDLNLKANYQINE
+339 FYDLNLKANYQLNE

-358 MSGYF
+358 VSGYF

-378 GNTTATLR
+378 GNTTATVR

-412 TSNDNTFGLDSQIQ
+412 SSNNNTFGLDSQIQ
-426 DWNLKQDFSW
+426 DWNLKQDFTW

-441 HSVRFGLQ
+441 HGVRFGLQ

-473 YSWENALYIN
+473 YSWENAFYIN

-509 TFNTYDN
+509 QFNTYEN
-516 GVLTDSRFL
+516 GVLTGGQFL

-545 RINEVSSI
+545 RINEVSSV
-553 KGGYARNTQNLHL
+553 KAGYARNTQNLHL

-584 SVKPEIADQISAGY
+584 TVKPEISDQISAGF

-603 NNNYEINAEVYY
+603 NNNYEINAEIYY
-615 KTMQNQIDFKN
+615 KSMQSQIDYRN
-626 GAEITFDAAAD
+626 GAEITFDAGAD
-637 VEGELLFGK
+637 VEAELLFGK

-653 VIAKKKSGKLTGW
+653 FIAKKKSGKLTGW

-677 INGINDNNWYNA
+677 IIGINDNEWYNA

-706 QKWSFSGLFVYS
+706 LKWSLSGLFVYS

-730 DLLGQTIFQYSK
+730 ELQGQTIFQYSR

-756 SATYEPNKNK
+756 SATYEPGKNK
-766 RWKSSWSFGIYNV
+766 RFQSSWSFGIYNL
-779 YGRENAYTI
+779 YGRENAYAIT
-788 AFEDN
+788 FEDN
-793 PDNPGTTRA
+793 PDKPGTTRA
-802 MQTSLFKFVPN
+802 IQTSLFRFVPN

>member
-1 VNKIS
+1 MQTS
-6 HTQRQFKIYLSVYSL
+6 FFKIAAASAALCF
-21 SSPLNKSL
+21 SSWA
-29 SLGFQI
+29 
-35 NYFLNK
+35 
-41 HRRMQATYCR
+41 M
-51 IFTTIGLSVFS
+51 
-62 ITAFAQERRTISGT
+62 AQQKYQVSGT
-76 VRDGKN
+76 VKDQKN
-82 GELVIGA
+82 GELLIGVSV
-89 TIKVEEDPTINIT
+89 KVAEDPSINVI
-102 ANEYGFYSLSLPQ
+102 ANEYGFYSLSLPE
-115 GNYTIAVAYGGYEN
+115 GNYKVIISYPGYKDFE
-129 YRQTV
+129 QQITV
-134 QLDQNVKLDLILS
+134 NQNIKLDLPLS
-147 QEKER
+147 QQEQAAK
-152 TAQIDEVIIS
+152 TIDEVVITGI
-162 AVKKDKNLTSAQ
+162 KKDKNLTSAQ

-182 KSIEKLPVLF
+182 KNIEKLPVLF

-197 LKTIQ
+197 MKTIQ

-287 YNVNG
+287 YNING

-322 ADVFLKA
+322 ADLFLK
-329 TDDFKDSKLY
+329 TSKDYKDNKLY

-358 MSGYF
+358 LSGYF

-391 NSKLFSNTSF
+391 NSTLFSNTSF
-401 IYSNYDYKVSL
+401 IYSNYDYKISL
-412 TSNDNTFGLDSQIQ
+412 TSNDNTFGLNSKIQ
-426 DWNLKQDFSW
+426 DWNLKQDFTW

-467 FPRNSR
+467 FPRNPR
-473 YSWENALYIN
+473 KSWENALYIN
-483 DDFKATEKLTVN
+483 DDFKATEKLTIN
-495 YGLRLSMFSVLGGD
+495 YGARLSMFSVLGGD

-516 GVLTDSRFL
+516 GVLTDSRYL
-525 EKGKFGKT
+525 EKGDFGKT
-533 YVNLE
+533 YVNIE
-538 PRITANY
+538 PRVTANY

-553 KGGYARNTQNLHL
+553 KGGYSRNTQNLHL

-584 SVKPEIADQISAGY
+584 TVKPEIADQVSLGY

-603 NNNYEINAEVYY
+603 NNNYELNAEVYY
-615 KTMQNQIDFKN
+615 KSMQNQIDFKN
-626 GAEITFDAAAD
+626 GAQITFDTAAD
-637 VEGELLFGK
+637 VESELLFGK

-653 VIAKKKSGKLTGW
+653 LIAKKKSGKLTGW

-677 INGINDNNWYNA
+677 IDGINDNKWYNA
-689 RQDKT
+689 RMDKT
-694 HDLSVVATYELN
+694 HDLSVVATYQLN
-706 QKWSFSGLFVYS
+706 PKWSFSGLFVYS

-730 DLLGQTIFQYSK
+730 QLNGQTVFQYSN

-749 AYHRMDL
+749 AYHRMDI
-756 SATYEPNKNK
+756 SATYEPESNK
-766 RWKSSWSFGIYNV
+766 RFRGSWTFGIYNL
-779 YGRENAYTI
+779 YARENAYTI
-788 AFEDN
+788 TFEDN
-793 PDNPGTTRA
+793 PNNPGTTRA
-802 MQTSLFKFVPN
+802 MQTSLFRLIPN

>member
-1 VNKIS
+1 MQTS
-6 HTQRQFKIYLSVYSL
+6 FFKIAAASAALCL
-21 SSPLNKSL
+21 SSWA
-29 SLGFQI
+29 
-35 NYFLNK
+35 
-41 HRRMQATYCR
+41 M
-51 IFTTIGLSVFS
+51 
-62 ITAFAQERRTISGT
+62 AQQKYQVSGT
-76 VRDGKN
+76 VKDQKN
-82 GELVIGA
+82 GELLIGVNV
-89 TIKVEEDPTINIT
+89 KVAEDPSINVI
-102 ANEYGFYSLSLPQ
+102 ANEYGFYSLSLPE
-115 GNYTIAVAYGGYEN
+115 GNYKVIISYPGYKDFE
-129 YRQTV
+129 QQITV
-134 QLDQNVKLDLILS
+134 NQNIKLDLPLS
-147 QEKER
+147 QQEQISK
-152 TAQIDEVIIS
+152 AIDEVVITGI
-162 AVKKDKNLTSAQ
+162 KKDKNLTSAQ
-174 MGTETLSI
+174 MGSETLNI
-182 KSIEKLPVLF
+182 KNIEKLPVLF

-197 LKTIQ
+197 MKTIQ

-287 YNVNG
+287 YNING

-322 ADVFLKA
+322 ADLFLK
-329 TDDFKDSKLY
+329 TSPEYKDNKLY

-358 MSGYF
+358 LSGYF

-401 IYSNYDYKVSL
+401 IYSNYDYKISL
-412 TSNDNTFGLDSQIQ
+412 RSNDNTFGLNSKIQ
-426 DWNLKQDFSW
+426 DWNLKQDFTW

-467 FPRNSR
+467 FPRNPR
-473 YSWENALYIN
+473 KSWENALYIN
-483 DDFKATEKLTVN
+483 DDFKATEALTIN
-495 YGLRLSMFSVLGGD
+495 YGARLSMFSVLGGD
-509 TFNTYDN
+509 TFNTYEN
-516 GVLTDSRFL
+516 GVLTDSQFL

-533 YVNLE
+533 YVNIE
-538 PRITANY
+538 PRVSANY
-545 RINEVSSI
+545 RINEVSSV
-553 KGGYARNTQNLHL
+553 KGAYSRNTQNLHL
-566 LSNSSSG
+566 LSNSNSG

-584 SVKPEIADQISAGY
+584 TVKPEIADQISLGY

-603 NNNYEINAEVYY
+603 NNNYELNAEIYY
-615 KTMQNQIDFKN
+615 KSMQNQIDFKN
-626 GAEITFDAAAD
+626 GAQITFDTAAD
-637 VEGELLFGK
+637 VESELLFGK

-653 VIAKKKSGKLTGW
+653 LIAKKKSGKLTGW

-677 INGINDNNWYNA
+677 IDGINNNEWYNA
-689 RQDKT
+689 RMDKT
-694 HDLSVVATYELN
+694 HDLSVVATYQLN
-706 QKWSFSGLFVYS
+706 PKWSFSGLFVYS

-730 DLLGQTIFQYSK
+730 ELNGQTVFQYSN

-749 AYHRMDL
+749 AYHRMDF
-756 SATYEPNKNK
+756 SATYEPESNK
-766 RWKSSWSFGIYNV
+766 RFRGSWTFGIYNI
-779 YGRENAYTI
+779 YGRQNAYTI
-788 AFEDN
+788 MFEDN
-793 PDNPGTTRA
+793 PDNPGTTRT
-802 MQTSLFKFVPN
+802 MQTSLFRWVPN

>member
-1 VNKIS
+1 MQTS
-6 HTQRQFKIYLSVYSL
+6 FFKITAATAALCFSTL
-21 SSPLNKSL
+21 MMA
-29 SLGFQI
+29 QQ
-35 NYFLNK
+35 
-41 HRRMQATYCR
+41 QAR
-51 IFTTIGLSVFS
+51 S
-62 ITAFAQERRTISGT
+62 ISGT
-76 VRDGKN
+76 VKDKKN
-82 GELVIGA
+82 GELLIGV
-89 TIKVEEDPTINIT
+89 TVKVSDDPSINVV
-102 ANEYGFYSLSLPQ
+102 ANEYGFYSLSLPE
-115 GNYTIAVAYGGYEN
+115 GNHTIVISYPGYKDFEQQIN
-129 YRQTV
+129 V
-134 QLDQNVKLDLILS
+134 EQNMKLDLFLN
-147 QEKER
+147 QEEQKSN
-152 TAQIDEVIIS
+152 TIDEVVVS
-162 AVKKDKNLTSAQ
+162 GVKKDKNLSSAQ

-182 KSIEKLPVLF
+182 KNIEKLPVLF

-197 LKTIQ
+197 MKTIQ

-277 VKMKDGNNKD
+277 VKMKDGNNKG

-298 SRLSVEGPIQ
+298 SRLSVEGPLQ

-322 ADVFLKA
+322 ADLFLKSS
-329 TDDFKDSKLY
+329 KDYKDNKLY

-358 MSGYF
+358 ISGYF
-363 GRDVLGLGNTFSTDW
+363 GRDVLGLGDTFNTDW

-401 IYSNYDYKVSL
+401 IYSNYDYKIGL
-412 TSNDNTFGLDSQIQ
+412 KNNDSEFNLNSKIQ
-426 DWNLKQDFSW
+426 DWNLKQDFTW

-454 ITPSSASG
+454 LTPSSASG
-462 TSVSS
+462 TIVNS

-483 DDFKATEKLTVN
+483 DDFKATEKLTIN
-495 YGLRLSMFSVLGGD
+495 YGARLSLFSVLGGD
-509 TFNTYDN
+509 TFNTYEN
-516 GVLTDSRFL
+516 GVLTGSQYL

-533 YVNLE
+533 YTNIE

-553 KGGYARNTQNLHL
+553 KGGYSRNTQNLHL

-584 SVKPEIADQISAGY
+584 SVKPEIADQISMGY

-603 NNNYEINAEVYY
+603 NNNYELNAEIYY
-615 KTMQNQIDFKN
+615 KSMQNQIDFKN
-626 GAEITFDAAAD
+626 GAQIGFSTAAD
-637 VEGELLFGK
+637 VESELLFGK

-653 VIAKKKSGKLTGW
+653 LIAKKKSGKLTGW

-677 INGINDNNWYNA
+677 IDGINDNQWYNA
-689 RQDKT
+689 RMDKT
-694 HDLSVVATYELN
+694 HDLSVVATYQLN
-706 QKWSFSGLFVYS
+706 PRWTLSGLFLYS
-718 TGNAVTFPTGKY
+718 TGNAVTFPVGKY
-730 DLLGQTIFQYSK
+730 ELNGQTIFQYNS

-749 AYHRMDL
+749 AYHRMDI
-756 SATYEPNKNK
+756 SATYEPESTK
-766 RWKSSWSFGIYNV
+766 RFRGSWTFGIYNL
-779 YGRENAYTI
+779 YGRQNAYTI
-788 AFEDN
+788 TFEDN
-793 PDNPGTTRA
+793 PNNPGTTRA
-802 MQTSLFKFVPN
+802 MQTSLFRWVPN

>member
-1 VNKIS
+1 MQTS
-6 HTQRQFKIYLSVYSL
+6 
-21 SSPLNKSL
+21 
-29 SLGFQI
+29 
-35 NYFLNK
+35 FLK
-41 HRRMQATYCR
+41 
-51 IFTTIGLSVFS
+51 
-62 ITAFAQERRTISGT
+62 ITAATAALCFSTLAIAQQTYSVSGT
-76 VRDGKN
+76 VKDKKN
-82 GELVIGA
+82 GELLIGVSV
-89 TIKVEEDPTINIT
+89 KVSEDPTINVA
-102 ANEYGFYSLSLPQ
+102 ANEYGFYSLSLPA
-115 GNYTIAVAYGGYEN
+115 GTYTIIISNPGYKDFE
-129 YRQTV
+129 QQIKV
-134 QLDQNVKLDLILS
+134 DQNIKIDLPLLP
-147 QEKER
+147 QEETTK
-152 TAQIDEVIIS
+152 AIDEVVVT

-174 MGTETLSI
+174 MGAETLNI

-197 LKTIQ
+197 MKTIQ

-263 SPAQYGGRLSSVMD
+263 SPAQYGGRLSSVLD

-287 YNVNG
+287 YNLNG

-322 ADVFLKA
+322 ADLFLK
-329 TDDFKDSKLY
+329 TNKDYKDNKLY

-353 NNRLY
+353 NNRIYL
-358 MSGYF
+358 SGYF
-363 GRDVLGLGNTFSTDW
+363 GRDVLGLGDTFNTDW

-391 NSKLFSNTSF
+391 SSKLFSNTSF
-401 IYSNYDYKVSL
+401 IYSNYDYKISL
-412 TSNDNTFGLDSQIQ
+412 KNDDTVFDLNSKIR
-426 DWNLKQDFSW
+426 DWNLKQDFTW

-454 ITPSSASG
+454 LTPSSASG
-462 TSVSS
+462 TTVSS
-467 FPRNSR
+467 FPRNPR
-473 YSWENALYIN
+473 YSWENAVYIN

-495 YGLRLSMFSVLGGD
+495 YGVRLAIFSVLGGD
-509 TFNTYDN
+509 TFNTYEN
-516 GVLTDSRFL
+516 GVLTDSKFL

-533 YVNLE
+533 YVNPE
-538 PRITANY
+538 PRISANY
-545 RINEVSSI
+545 RINEVSSV
-553 KGGYARNTQNLHL
+553 KGGYSRNTQNLHL
-566 LSNSSSG
+566 LSNSNSG

-584 SVKPEIADQISAGY
+584 TVKPEIADQISVGY

-603 NNNYEINAEVYY
+603 NNNYELNAEVYY
-615 KTMQNQIDFKN
+615 KSMKNQIDFKN
-626 GAEITFDAAAD
+626 GAQIGFDAGSD
-637 VEGELLFGK
+637 VESELLFGK

-653 VIAKKKSGKLTGW
+653 LIAKKKSGKLTGW

-677 INGINDNNWYNA
+677 IDGINNNEWYNA
-689 RQDKT
+689 RMDKT
-694 HDLSVVATYELN
+694 HDLSIVATYQLN
-706 QKWSFSGLFVYS
+706 PKWSFSGLFVYS

-730 DLLGQTIFQYSK
+730 ELNGQTIFQYSN

-756 SATYEPNKNK
+756 SATYEPTSNK
-766 RWKSSWSFGIYNV
+766 RFRGSWTFGIYNL

-788 AFEDN
+788 NFEDN
-793 PDNPGTTRA
+793 PDHPGTTRA
-802 MQTSLFKFVPN
+802 MQTSLFRWVPN

>member
-1 VNKIS
+1 MQTS
-6 HTQRQFKIYLSVYSL
+6 
-21 SSPLNKSL
+21 
-29 SLGFQI
+29 
-35 NYFLNK
+35 FLK
-41 HRRMQATYCR
+41 
-51 IFTTIGLSVFS
+51 
-62 ITAFAQERRTISGT
+62 ITAATAALCFSTVAMAQQTYSVSGT
-76 VRDGKN
+76 VKDKKN
-82 GELVIGA
+82 GELLIGVSV
-89 TIKVEEDPTINIT
+89 KVSEAPSINVV
-102 ANEYGFYSLSLPQ
+102 ANEYGFYSLSLPE
-115 GNYTIAVAYGGYEN
+115 GNYTIIISNPGYKDFE
-129 YRQTV
+129 QQIKV
-134 QLDQNVKLDLILS
+134 DQNIKLDLPLVP
-147 QEKER
+147 QEEVTK
-152 TAQIDEVIIS
+152 AIDEVVVTAI
-162 AVKKDKNLTSAQ
+162 KKDKNLTSAQ
-174 MGTETLSI
+174 MGAETLNI
-182 KSIEKLPVLF
+182 KNIEKLPVLF

-197 LKTIQ
+197 MKTIQ

-263 SPAQYGGRLSSVMD
+263 SPAQYGGRLSSVLD

-322 ADVFLKA
+322 ADLFLK
-329 TDDFKDSKLY
+329 TSKDYKDNKLY

-353 NNRLY
+353 NNRIYL
-358 MSGYF
+358 SGYF
-363 GRDVLGLGNTFSTDW
+363 GRDVLGLGDTFNTDW

-391 NSKLFSNTSF
+391 SSKLFSNTSF
-401 IYSNYDYKVSL
+401 IYSNYDYKISL
-412 TSNDNTFGLDSQIQ
+412 KNDDTVFDLNSKIR
-426 DWNLKQDFSW
+426 DWNLKQDFTW

-441 HSVRFGLQ
+441 HSVKFGLQ

-454 ITPSSASG
+454 LTPSSASG
-462 TSVSS
+462 TTVSS
-467 FPRNSR
+467 FVRNPR
-473 YSWENALYIN
+473 YSWENAVYIN
-483 DDFKATEKLTVN
+483 DDYKATEKLTIN
-495 YGLRLSMFSVLGGD
+495 YGARLSMFSVLGGD
-509 TFNTYDN
+509 TFNTYEN
-516 GVLTDSRFL
+516 GVLTDSKFL

-538 PRITANY
+538 PRISANY
-545 RINEVSSI
+545 RINEVSSV
-553 KGGYARNTQNLHL
+553 KGGYSRNTQNLHL
-566 LSNSSSG
+566 LSNSNSG

-584 SVKPEIADQISAGY
+584 TVKPEIADQISLGY
-598 SRNFN
+598 SRNFK
-603 NNNYEINAEVYY
+603 NNNYEVNAEVYY
-615 KTMQNQIDFKN
+615 KDMKNQIDFKN
-626 GAEITFDAAAD
+626 GAQIGFDTGAD
-637 VEGELLFGK
+637 VESELLFGK

-653 VIAKKKSGKLTGW
+653 LIAKKKSGKLTGW

-677 INGINDNNWYNA
+677 INGINNNEWYNA
-689 RQDKT
+689 RMDKT
-694 HDLSVVATYELN
+694 HDLSIVATYQLN
-706 QKWSFSGLFVYS
+706 PKWTFSGLFVYS

-730 DLLGQTIFQYSK
+730 ELNGQTVFQYSN

-756 SATYEPNKNK
+756 SATYEPSSNK
-766 RWKSSWSFGIYNV
+766 RFRGSWTFGIYNL

-788 AFEDN
+788 NFEDN
-793 PDNPGTTRA
+793 PDRPGTTRA
-802 MQTSLFKFVPN
+802 VQTSLFRWVPN

>member
-1 VNKIS
+1 MQTS
-6 HTQRQFKIYLSVYSL
+6 
-21 SSPLNKSL
+21 
-29 SLGFQI
+29 
-35 NYFLNK
+35 FLK
-41 HRRMQATYCR
+41 
-51 IFTTIGLSVFS
+51 
-62 ITAFAQERRTISGT
+62 ITAATAALCFSTFVLAQQTYSVSGT
-76 VRDGKN
+76 VKDKKN
-82 GELVIGA
+82 GELLIGVSV
-89 TIKVEEDPTINIT
+89 KVSEDPKINVV
-102 ANEYGFYSLSLPQ
+102 ANEYGFYSLSLPE
-115 GNYTIAVAYGGYEN
+115 GSYTLIISNPGYQDFE
-129 YRQTV
+129 QQIKV
-134 QLDQNVKLDLILS
+134 DQNIKVDLPLIP
-147 QEKER
+147 QEQISKS
-152 TAQIDEVIIS
+152 IDEVVITGI
-162 AVKKDKNLTSAQ
+162 KKDKNLTSAQ

-182 KSIEKLPVLF
+182 KNIEKLPVLF

-197 LKTIQ
+197 MKTIQ

-263 SPAQYGGRLSSVMD
+263 SPAQYGGRLSSVLD
-277 VKMKDGNNKD
+277 VKMKDGNNQD

-322 ADVFLKA
+322 ADLFLK
-329 TDDFKDSKLY
+329 TSNDYKDNKLY

-358 MSGYF
+358 LSGYF

-401 IYSNYDYKVSL
+401 IYSDYDYKVSL
-412 TSNDNTFGLDSQIQ
+412 KSNDNNFGLNSKIK
-426 DWNLKQDFSW
+426 DWNLKQDFTW

-454 ITPSSASG
+454 ITPSTASG

-467 FPRNSR
+467 FPRNPR
-473 YSWENALYIN
+473 KSWENALYIN
-483 DDFKATEKLTVN
+483 DDFKATDKLTVN
-495 YGLRLSMFSVLGGD
+495 YGARLSMFSVLGGD
-509 TFNTYDN
+509 TFNTYEN
-516 GVLTDSRFL
+516 GVLTDSKYV

-533 YVNLE
+533 YVNIE

-545 RINEVSSI
+545 RINEVSSV
-553 KGGYARNTQNLHL
+553 KGGYSRNTQNLHL

-573 NPTDQWIGSSY
+573 NPTDQWIGSSLT
-584 SVKPEIADQISAGY
+584 VKPEIADQVSLGY

-603 NNNYEINAEVYY
+603 NNNYELNAEVYY
-615 KTMQNQIDFKN
+615 KSMQNQIDFKN
-626 GAEITFDAAAD
+626 GAQITFDTAAD
-637 VEGELLFGK
+637 VESELLFGK

-653 VIAKKKSGKLTGW
+653 LIAKKKSGRLTGW

-677 INGINDNNWYNA
+677 INGINDNQWYNA
-689 RQDKT
+689 RMDKT
-694 HDLSVVATYELN
+694 HDLSIVATYQLN
-706 QKWSFSGLFVYS
+706 PKWSLSGLFVYS

-730 DLLGQTIFQYSK
+730 ELNGQTVFQYSS

-749 AYHRMDL
+749 AYHRMDV
-756 SATYEPNKNK
+756 SATYEPSSNK
-766 RWKSSWSFGIYNV
+766 RFRGSWTFGIYNL
-779 YGRENAYTI
+779 YGRENAYVI
-788 AFEDN
+788 NFEDN
-793 PDNPGTTRA
+793 PNNPGTTRA
-802 MQTSLFKFVPN
+802 MQTSLFRWIPN

>member
-1 VNKIS
+1 MQTS
-6 HTQRQFKIYLSVYSL
+6 
-21 SSPLNKSL
+21 
-29 SLGFQI
+29 
-35 NYFLNK
+35 FLK
-41 HRRMQATYCR
+41 
-51 IFTTIGLSVFS
+51 
-62 ITAFAQERRTISGT
+62 ITAATAALCFSTLAMAQQTYSVSGT
-76 VRDGKN
+76 VKDKKN
-82 GELVIGA
+82 GELLIGVSV
-89 TIKVEEDPTINIT
+89 KVSENPSINVV
-102 ANEYGFYSLSLPQ
+102 ANEYGFYSLSLPE
-115 GNYTIAVAYGGYEN
+115 GNYTIVISNPGYQDFE
-129 YRQTV
+129 QQIKV
-134 QLDQNVKLDLILS
+134 DQNIKLDLPLFPA
-147 QEKER
+147 ET
-152 TAQIDEVIIS
+152 TAKAIDEVVITGI
-162 AVKKDKNLTSAQ
+162 KKDKNLTSAQ
-174 MGTETLSI
+174 MGAETLSI
-182 KSIEKLPVLF
+182 KNIEKLPVLF

-197 LKTIQ
+197 MKTIQ

-263 SPAQYGGRLSSVMD
+263 SPAQYGGRLSSVLD

-287 YNVNG
+287 YNING

-322 ADVFLKA
+322 ADLFLK
-329 TDDFKDSKLY
+329 TNKDYKDNKLY

-353 NNRLY
+353 NNRIYL
-358 MSGYF
+358 SGYF
-363 GRDVLGLGNTFSTDW
+363 GRDVLGLGDTFNTDW

-391 NSKLFSNTSF
+391 SSKLFSNTSF
-401 IYSNYDYKVSL
+401 IYSNYDYKISL
-412 TSNDNTFGLDSQIQ
+412 KNDDTVFDLNSKIR
-426 DWNLKQDFSW
+426 DWNLKQDFTW

-454 ITPSSASG
+454 LTPSSASG
-462 TSVSS
+462 TTVSS
-467 FPRNSR
+467 FARNPR
-473 YSWENALYIN
+473 YSWENAVYIN
-483 DDFKATEKLTVN
+483 DDYKATEKLTIN

-509 TFNTYDN
+509 TFNTYEN
-516 GVLTDSRFL
+516 GVLTDSKFL

-533 YVNLE
+533 YTNLE
-538 PRITANY
+538 PRISANY
-545 RINEVSSI
+545 RINEVSSV
-553 KGGYARNTQNLHL
+553 KGGYSRNTQNLHL
-566 LSNSSSG
+566 LSNSNSG

-584 SVKPEIADQISAGY
+584 TVKPEIADQISLGY

-603 NNNYEINAEVYY
+603 NNNYELNAEIYY
-615 KTMQNQIDFKN
+615 KDMKNQIDFKN
-626 GAEITFDAAAD
+626 GAQIGFDTGAD
-637 VEGELLFGK
+637 VESELLFGK

-653 VIAKKKSGKLTGW
+653 LIAKKKSGKLTGW

-677 INGINDNNWYNA
+677 INGINNNEWYNA
-689 RQDKT
+689 RMDKT
-694 HDLSVVATYELN
+694 HDLSIVATYQLN
-706 QKWSFSGLFVYS
+706 PKWSFSGLFVYS

-730 DLLGQTIFQYSK
+730 ELNGQTVFQYSN

-756 SATYEPNKNK
+756 SATYEPSSNK
-766 RWKSSWSFGIYNV
+766 RFRGSWTFGIYNL

-788 AFEDN
+788 NFEDN
-793 PDNPGTTRA
+793 PDRPGTTRA
-802 MQTSLFKFVPN
+802 MQTSLFRWVPN

>member
-1 VNKIS
+1 MQTS
-6 HTQRQFKIYLSVYSL
+6 FFKITAATAALCFSTWVMAQQKTYSV
-21 SSPLNKSL
+21 
-29 SLGFQI
+29 
-35 NYFLNK
+35 
-41 HRRMQATYCR
+41 
-51 IFTTIGLSVFS
+51 
-62 ITAFAQERRTISGT
+62 SGT
-76 VRDGKN
+76 MKDKKN
-82 GELVIGA
+82 GELLIGV
-89 TIKVEEDPTINIT
+89 TVKVSDDPTINVV
-102 ANEYGFYSLSLPQ
+102 ANEYGFYSLSLPE
-115 GNYTIAVAYGGYEN
+115 GDHTIIISYPGYRDFE
-129 YRQTV
+129 QQV
-134 QLDQNVKLDLILS
+134 KVDQNMKLDLFLDAEEQRS
-147 QEKER
+147 NK
-152 TAQIDEVIIS
+152 IDEVVVTG
-162 AVKKDKNLTSAQ
+162 VKKDKNLTSAQ

-182 KSIEKLPVLF
+182 KNIEKLPVLF

-197 LKTIQ
+197 MKTIQ

-236 YNASHLLGFFSTFN
+236 YNSSHLLGFFSTFN

-277 VKMKDGNNKD
+277 VKMKDGNNKN
-287 YNVNG
+287 YNING

-322 ADVFLKA
+322 ADLFLK
-329 TDDFKDSKLY
+329 TSKDYKDNTLY

-353 NNRLY
+353 NNRIYL
-358 MSGYF
+358 SGYF
-363 GRDVLGLGNTFSTDW
+363 GRDVLGLGDTFSTDW

-401 IYSNYDYKVSL
+401 IYSNYDYKISL
-412 TSNDNTFGLDSQIQ
+412 KNNESVFDLNSRIQ
-426 DWNLKQDFSW
+426 DWNLKQDFTW

-454 ITPSSASG
+454 LTPSSASG
-462 TSVSS
+462 TIVNS
-467 FPRNSR
+467 FARNPR

-483 DDFKATEKLTVN
+483 DDFKATEKLTIN
-495 YGLRLSMFSVLGGD
+495 YGARLSLFSVLGGD
-509 TFNTYDN
+509 VFNSYEN
-516 GVLTDSRFL
+516 GILTDSRFL

-533 YVNLE
+533 YTNLE

-545 RINEVSSI
+545 RINEVSSV
-553 KGGYARNTQNLHL
+553 KGGYSRNTQNLHL

-584 SVKPEIADQISAGY
+584 TVKPEIADQVSLGY

-603 NNNYEINAEVYY
+603 NNNYELNAEIYY
-615 KTMQNQIDFKN
+615 KSMQNQIDFKN
-626 GAEITFDAAAD
+626 GAQIGFSTAAD
-637 VEGELLFGK
+637 VESELLFGK

-653 VIAKKKSGKLTGW
+653 LIAKKKSGRLTGW

-677 INGINDNNWYNA
+677 IDGINNNEWYNA
-689 RQDKT
+689 RMDKT
-694 HDLSVVATYELN
+694 HDLSVVATYQLN
-706 QKWSFSGLFVYS
+706 PKWTFSGLFLYS
-718 TGNAVTFPTGKY
+718 TGNAVTFPIGKY
-730 DLLGQTIFQYSK
+730 ELNGQTVFQYNS

-756 SATYEPNKNK
+756 SATYEPESNK
-766 RWKSSWSFGIYNV
+766 RFRGSWTFGIYNL

-788 AFEDN
+788 TFEDN
-793 PDNPGTTRA
+793 PNNPGTTRA
-802 MQTSLFKFVPN
+802 MQTSLFRWVPN

>member
-1 VNKIS
+1 MQTS
-6 HTQRQFKIYLSVYSL
+6 
-21 SSPLNKSL
+21 
-29 SLGFQI
+29 
-35 NYFLNK
+35 FLK
-41 HRRMQATYCR
+41 
-51 IFTTIGLSVFS
+51 
-62 ITAFAQERRTISGT
+62 ITAATAALCFSTLVMAQQQTRSISGT
-76 VRDGKN
+76 VKDKKN
-82 GELVIGA
+82 GELLIGV
-89 TIKVEEDPTINIT
+89 TVKVSDDPSINVV
-102 ANEYGFYSLSLPQ
+102 ANEYGFYSLSLPE
-115 GNYTIAVAYGGYEN
+115 GDHTIIVSYPGYRDFE
-129 YRQTV
+129 QQIKV
-134 QLDQNVKLDLILS
+134 DQNIKLDLFLN
-147 QEKER
+147 QEEQKSNI
-152 TAQIDEVIIS
+152 IDEVVVS
-162 AVKKDKNLTSAQ
+162 GVKKDKNLSSAQ
-174 MGTETLSI
+174 MGTETLNI
-182 KSIEKLPVLF
+182 KNIEKLPVLF

-197 LKTIQ
+197 MKTIQ

-277 VKMKDGNNKD
+277 VKMKDGNNQN

-298 SRLSVEGPIQ
+298 SRLSVEGPLQ

-322 ADVFLKA
+322 ADLFLKSS
-329 TDDFKDSKLY
+329 KDYKDNKLY

-353 NNRLY
+353 NNRIY
-358 MSGYF
+358 VSGYF
-363 GRDVLGLGNTFSTDW
+363 GRDVLGLGDTFNTDW
-378 GNTTATLR
+378 GNTTATVR

-391 NSKLFSNTSF
+391 NSKLFSNTSL
-401 IYSNYDYKVSL
+401 IYSNYDYKISL
-412 TSNDNTFGLDSQIQ
+412 KNNESEFNLNSKIQ
-426 DWNLKQDFSW
+426 DWNLKQDFTW

-454 ITPSSASG
+454 LTPSSASG
-462 TSVSS
+462 TIVNS
-467 FPRNSR
+467 FARNPR

-483 DDFKATEKLTVN
+483 DDFKATEKLTIN
-495 YGLRLSMFSVLGGD
+495 YGVRLSLFSVLGGD
-509 TFNTYDN
+509 TFNTYEN
-516 GVLTDSRFL
+516 GVLTGSQYL

-533 YVNLE
+533 YTNIE

-545 RINEVSSI
+545 RINEVSSV
-553 KGGYARNTQNLHL
+553 KGGYSRNTQNLHL

-584 SVKPEIADQISAGY
+584 SVKPEIADQISVGY

-603 NNNYEINAEVYY
+603 NNNYEVNAEIYY
-615 KTMQNQIDFKN
+615 KSMQNQIDFKN
-626 GAEITFDAAAD
+626 GAQIGFSTAAD
-637 VEGELLFGK
+637 VESELLFGK

-653 VIAKKKSGKLTGW
+653 LIAKKKSGKLTGW

-677 INGINDNNWYNA
+677 IDGINDNQWYNA
-689 RQDKT
+689 RMDKT
-694 HDLSVVATYELN
+694 HDLSIVATYQLN
-706 QKWSFSGLFVYS
+706 PKWTLSGLFLYS
-718 TGNAVTFPTGKY
+718 TGNAVTFPVGKY
-730 DLLGQTIFQYSK
+730 ELNGQTIFQYNS

-756 SATYEPNKNK
+756 SATYEPESNK
-766 RWKSSWSFGIYNV
+766 RFRGSWTFGIYNL

-788 AFEDN
+788 TFEDN
-793 PDNPGTTRA
+793 PNNPGTTRA
-802 MQTSLFKFVPN
+802 MQTSLFRWVPN

>member
-1 VNKIS
+1 MQTS
-6 HTQRQFKIYLSVYSL
+6 FFKITAATAALCFSTLAMAQQAYSV
-21 SSPLNKSL
+21 
-29 SLGFQI
+29 
-35 NYFLNK
+35 
-41 HRRMQATYCR
+41 
-51 IFTTIGLSVFS
+51 
-62 ITAFAQERRTISGT
+62 SGT
-76 VRDGKN
+76 VKDKKN
-82 GELVIGA
+82 GELLIGVSV
-89 TIKVEEDPTINIT
+89 KVSEDPTINVV
-102 ANEYGFYSLSLPQ
+102 ANEYGFYSLSLPE
-115 GNYTIAVAYGGYEN
+115 GKYTIIISNPGYKDFE
-129 YRQTV
+129 QQITV
-134 QLDQNVKLDLILS
+134 DKNIKIDLPLIQ
-147 QEKER
+147 QEEVSK
-152 TAQIDEVIIS
+152 AIDEVVIS
-162 AVKKDKNLTSAQ
+162 GIKKDKNLTSAQ

-197 LKTIQ
+197 MKTIQ

-263 SPAQYGGRLSSVMD
+263 SPAQYGGRLASVLD

-322 ADVFLKA
+322 ADLFLK
-329 TDDFKDSKLY
+329 TNKDYKDNKLY

-353 NNRLY
+353 NNRIYL
-358 MSGYF
+358 SGYF
-363 GRDVLGLGNTFSTDW
+363 GRDVLGLGDTFNTDW

-391 NSKLFSNTSF
+391 SSKLFSNTSF
-401 IYSNYDYKVSL
+401 IYSNYDYKISL
-412 TSNDNTFGLDSQIQ
+412 KNDDTVFDLNSKIQ
-426 DWNLKQDFSW
+426 DWNLKQDFTW

-454 ITPSSASG
+454 LTPSSASG
-462 TSVSS
+462 TTVSS
-467 FPRNSR
+467 FARNPR
-473 YSWENALYIN
+473 YSWENAVYIN
-483 DDFKATEKLTVN
+483 DDYKATENLTIN

-509 TFNTYDN
+509 TFNTYEN
-516 GVLTDSRFL
+516 GVISDSKFL

-533 YVNLE
+533 YTNLE
-538 PRITANY
+538 PRISANY
-545 RINEVSSI
+545 RINEVSSV
-553 KGGYARNTQNLHL
+553 KGGYSRNTQNLHL
-566 LSNSSSG
+566 LSNSNSG

-584 SVKPEIADQISAGY
+584 TVKPEISDQISMGY

-603 NNNYEINAEVYY
+603 NNNYELNAEVYY
-615 KTMQNQIDFKN
+615 KSMQNQIDFKN
-626 GAEITFDAAAD
+626 GAQIGFDTGSD
-637 VEGELLFGK
+637 VESELLFGK

-653 VIAKKKSGKLTGW
+653 LIAKKKSGKLTGW

-677 INGINDNNWYNA
+677 IDGINNNEWYNA
-689 RQDKT
+689 RMDKT
-694 HDLSVVATYELN
+694 HDLSIVATYQLN
-706 QKWSFSGLFVYS
+706 PKWSLSGLFVYS

-730 DLLGQTIFQYSK
+730 ELNGQTIFQYSS

-749 AYHRMDL
+749 SYHRMDI
-756 SATYEPNKNK
+756 SATYEPSSNK
-766 RWKSSWSFGIYNV
+766 RFRGSWTFGIYNL

-788 AFEDN
+788 NFEDN
-793 PDNPGTTRA
+793 PDRPGTTRA
-802 MQTSLFKFVPN
+802 MQTSLFRWVPN